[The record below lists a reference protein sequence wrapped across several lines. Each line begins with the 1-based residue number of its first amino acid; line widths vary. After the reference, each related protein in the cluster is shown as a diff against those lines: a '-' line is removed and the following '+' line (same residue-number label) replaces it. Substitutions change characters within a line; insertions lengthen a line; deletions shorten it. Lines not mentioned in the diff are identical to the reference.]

1 MAVFMADG
9 QVSLSLFFLQN
20 FHSNVYT
27 VGFIL
32 VLHSGGISGP
42 NEPANCETAS
52 AGIPNEV
59 HSRRGAGKCSHGD
72 TLNPLPGEGGL
83 KTGQAF
89 TGRACQDRLCG
100 ALMNSS

>member
-1 MAVFMADG
+1 M
-9 QVSLSLFFLQN
+9 
-20 FHSNVYT
+20 
-27 VGFIL
+27 GFIL